1 MESHDGDLERAKI
14 NKMSYERMKY
24 EGPGQSKQVEG
35 GQGGTLPHWMK
46 IKNRRGLGVEFCAG
60 IWAPFLKQRV

>member
-1 MESHDGDLERAKI
+1 MESHDGDLEGAKI

-35 GQGGTLPHWMK
+35 GQRWRLREVPSLTG
-46 IKNRRGLGVEFCAG
+46 
-60 IWAPFLKQRV
+60 